1 MNTKDASPEKV
12 SSPGAAKRRTFHVD
26 KATGHKLISL
36 FAIVCGFTIV
46 MMIITE
52 LLGGTEKLHAMVEA
66 AGAWAPLIYILIKM
80 ATYIIA
86 PLSGASVE
94 LASGA
99 LFGVFIGTALSV
111 VGSTLGGSINY
122 WIARTL
128 GRVGVVKFA
137 GKKALAQV
145 DETADRVGGWRALL
159 VARVVLSPIYDF
171 ISYAAGLARLPFWQY
186 VVVTFLAGIPVNF
199 LFPLLGHASTT
210 SKGITYTLFTV
221 TAVLFVTFGII
232 HIRHRK
238 RRKRAFGDS

>member
-1 MNTKDASPEKV
+1 MATKDVSPEPDTKV
-12 SSPGAAKRRTFHVD
+12 TTAKRRAWHVD
-26 KATGHKLISL
+26 KATRHKLISL
-36 FAIVCGFTIV
+36 FAIVCGFTLI
-46 MMIITE
+46 MMVVTE
-52 LLGGTEKLHAMVEA
+52 LLGGTEKLRATVEGA
-66 AGAWAPLIYILIKM
+66 DAWAPLVYVLIKI

-99 LFGVFIGTALSV
+99 LFGVFLGTALSV

-128 GRVGVVKFA
+128 GRAGVMKFA
-137 GKKALAQV
+137 GKKALVQV

-171 ISYAAGLARLPFWQY
+171 VSYAAGLARLPFWQY
-186 VVVTFLAGIPVNF
+186 VTITFLAGIPVNI

-210 SKGITYTLFTV
+210 SKFVTY
-221 TAVLFVTFGII
+221 AVLATSAVFFVIFGFA
-232 HIRHRK
+232 HFWHKRK
-238 RRKRAFGDS
+238 AGP